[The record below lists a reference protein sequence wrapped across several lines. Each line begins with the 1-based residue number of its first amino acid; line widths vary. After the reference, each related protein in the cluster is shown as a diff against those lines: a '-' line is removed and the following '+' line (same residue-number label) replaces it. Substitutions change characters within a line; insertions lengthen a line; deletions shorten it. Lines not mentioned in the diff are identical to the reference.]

1 MSSYAPLP
9 AARIT
14 AEVDA
19 MHALAAGMAAD
30 RAEIVA
36 ILTTASRDTDYDRLL
51 AAALKEVRA

>member
-1 MSSYAPLP
+1 VSACAPLP

-19 MHALAAGMAAD
+19 MHVIAAGMDAD

-51 AAALKEVRA
+51 AAALKEYQ